1 MLSANDIHPF
11 ELSHIVAFRYRYLA
25 IQEVGGK
32 AKYQTGTNTEAVLPS
47 AEIVG
52 HVAGE
57 KFRFNSSDGKPVA
70 DTNLNS
76 ATC

>member
-1 MLSANDIHPF
+1 MLSANDNSSIRATTA
-11 ELSHIVAFRYRYLA
+11 VAFRYRYLA
-25 IQEVGGK
+25 IQDVGGK
-32 AKYQTGTNTEAVLPS
+32 AKYQTGTNTEAALPS

-57 KFRFNSSDGKPVA
+57 KFRFNSSDGKPVTE
-70 DTNLNS
+70 TNFNS